1 MNLDF
6 SEEQHLL
13 GDQLRRFL
21 GDYCPTEAVCA
32 TLDGSRPHARA
43 LYEGLAGLGA
53 LGAAIP
59 ERYGGA
65 GLGQLELC
73 IVAQELGR
81 ALAPAPVSSSI
92 YLAANFLL
100 LAGDEQQKMR
110 LLPALANGQAI
121 GTLALTER
129 AGAVHVGA
137 IETVVRCDRIS
148 GTKLAVPDGQAADF
162 AVVVARD
169 ADHNGP
175 DSSSLYLV
183 DLEASGVAREPVETI
198 DPTRSYSR
206 LTFENAPAEALGTRG
221 QAWAYIERVYDRAAV
236 LMAFE
241 QVGGAERALELAR
254 DYALERI
261 AFGRP
266 IGSFQA
272 LKHMMADMYVAA
284 TLARSNVYYGAW
296 ALSTEDDELPVAAA
310 TARLS
315 ASQAFLEC
323 AKNNI
328 QVHGG
333 MGFSWESPCHL
344 YYRRANALS
353 LSLGPYVHWQELL
366 IRRLQA
372 RAAKR
377 NAKEARP

>member
-6 SEEQHLL
+6 SEDQHLL

-21 GDYCPTEAVCA
+21 GDHCPAEAVRA
-32 TLDGSRPHARA
+32 IADGSKPYDRA
-43 LYEGLAGLGA
+43 LYAGLADLGA

-59 ERYGGA
+59 DRYGGA

-100 LAGDEQQKMR
+100 LAGDEEQKMR
-110 LLPALANGQAI
+110 LLPSLANGQTI
-121 GTLALTER
+121 GTLALVER
-129 AGAVHVGA
+129 AGAVYAGA
-137 IETVVRCDRIS
+137 IETVARGERIS
-148 GTKLAVPDGQAADF
+148 GTKLTVPDGHAADF

-169 ADHNGP
+169 AAHPGP
-175 DSSSLYLV
+175 DSCSLYLV
-183 DLEASGVAREPVETI
+183 DLEATGVVREPVQTI

-206 LTFENAPAEALGTRG
+206 LTLEHAPAEALGARG
-221 QAWAYIERVYDRAAV
+221 QAWTYIEQVYDRAAV
-236 LMAFE
+236 LLAFE
-241 QVGGAERALELAR
+241 QVGGAERTLEMAR

-284 TLARSNVYYGAW
+284 TLARSNAYYGAW
-296 ALSTEDDELPVAAA
+296 ALSTGDDELPVAAA

-333 MGFSWESPCHL
+333 MGFTWESPCHL

-353 LSLGPYVHWQELL
+353 LSLGPHVFWQDLL
-366 IRRLQA
+366 IERLRA
-372 RAAKR
+372 RAAKSSTQ
-377 NAKEARP
+377 EDRP

>member
-6 SEEQHLL
+6 SEDQHLL

-21 GDYCPTEAVCA
+21 GDHCPAEAVRA
-32 TLDGSRPHARA
+32 IADGSKPYDRT
-43 LYEGLAGLGA
+43 LYAGLADLGA

-59 ERYGGA
+59 DRYGGA

-100 LAGDEQQKMR
+100 LAGDEEQKMR
-110 LLPALANGQAI
+110 LLPSLANGQTI
-121 GTLALTER
+121 GTLALAER
-129 AGAVHVGA
+129 AGAVHSGA
-137 IETVVRCDRIS
+137 IETVARGERIS
-148 GTKLAVPDGQAADF
+148 GTKLTVPDGQVADF

-169 ADHNGP
+169 AAHRGP
-175 DSSSLYLV
+175 DSCSLYLV
-183 DLEASGVAREPVETI
+183 DLEATGVAREPVETI

-206 LTFENAPAEALGTRG
+206 LSLENAPAEALGARG
-221 QAWAYIERVYDRAAV
+221 QAWTYVEQVYDRAAI
-236 LMAFE
+236 LLAFE
-241 QVGGAERALELAR
+241 QVGGAERTLEMAR

-272 LKHMMADMYVAA
+272 LRHMMADMYVAA
-284 TLARSNVYYGAW
+284 TLARSNAYYGAW
-296 ALSTEDDELPVAAA
+296 ALSTGDDELPVAAA

-315 ASQAFLEC
+315 ASQAFVEC

-333 MGFSWESPCHL
+333 MGFTWESPCHL

-353 LSLGPYVHWQELL
+353 LSLGPHVSWQDLL
-366 IRRLQA
+366 IQRLQA
-372 RAAKR
+372 RAAMSSTQKD
-377 NAKEARP
+377 RP